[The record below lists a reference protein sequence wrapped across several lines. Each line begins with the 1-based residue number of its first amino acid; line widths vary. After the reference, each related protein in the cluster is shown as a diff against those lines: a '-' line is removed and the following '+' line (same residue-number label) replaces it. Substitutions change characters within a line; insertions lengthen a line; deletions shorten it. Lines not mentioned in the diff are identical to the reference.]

1 MNFSINYKKNKNENL
16 FKTLEN
22 SVLGLKNL
30 QNYIPIYKLFFSLN
44 SGNYNKINLN
54 QYYSIESI
62 ESILSKNQ
70 LFVEL
75 RDISNQI
82 CRKETF
88 CKFSPLLNPLRYITG
103 KYEMEKDNLFQLPD
117 LEENSIAKLNDF
129 NNTSYVDG
137 FFTYLSSQLLHTFGI
152 LNCIDYYG
160 SFLGNQDNFLFNII
174 DDIDYLN
181 ENDWFHKYNEV
192 LFEIEEDEY
201 NNIFN
206 IDSRNNKKKICIN
219 EKIELVDYE
228 HIENNVNDLS
238 FAIVDLSNAIIYNSG
253 ISRTSSLSSTSS
265 CSSQSSNTSNEEEES
280 DIEEDIDED
289 IDEEE
294 NDEESESSIMDSH
307 GDEESFLKIKDFPI
321 ELICLEKCEKTLD
334 YLLENDL
341 LDEDGWKSCLFQV
354 IISLCLYQKV
364 FSFTHNDLHTNNI
377 MYIETQKQYLY
388 YCFEGKHY
396 KVPTFG
402 KIFKII
408 DFGRSIYKYKGKQL
422 CSDAFHSK
430 GDAATQYNF
439 EPFFNENKPRLEPNF
454 SFDLCRLACCLY
466 DYFIE
471 DVEEAE
477 TVIKNNKIAKLVN
490 KWLIDDKER
499 NILYKNNG
507 EERYPEF
514 KLYKMIARTIHNAIP
529 REEINNELFE
539 GYLISKKKINKK
551 AVIMNIDK
559 IDSCISEK

>member
-1 MNFSINYKKNKNENL
+1 MNFSINYKKNKNEIL

-22 SVLGLKNL
+22 SILGLKNM
-30 QNYIPIYKLFFSLN
+30 QNYIPIYKHFFSLN

-54 QYYSIESI
+54 QHYSIESI
-62 ESILSKNQ
+62 DSILSKNIMQ
-70 LFVEL
+70 VEL
-75 RDISNQI
+75 RDISNQS
-82 CRKETF
+82 CRKQTF

-103 KYEMEKDNLFQLPD
+103 KYELDKEQLFTLPT
-117 LEENSIAKLNDF
+117 LEENSIAKLNDY
-129 NNTSYVDG
+129 NNTSYIDG
-137 FFTYLSSQLLHTFGI
+137 FFTYLSSQLLHTYNI
-152 LNCIDYYG
+152 VNCIDYYG
-160 SFLGNQDNFLFNII
+160 SFLCNQDNFLFNMI
-174 DDIDYLN
+174 DDIEYLN
-181 ENDWFHKYNEV
+181 DNDWFHKNNQV

-206 IDSRNNKKKICIN
+206 LDSRNNKKKICIN
-219 EKIELVDYE
+219 EKIDSVEYE
-228 HIENNVNDLS
+228 FIEKHVTDLS
-238 FAIVDLSNAIIYNSG
+238 FGIVDLSNSIIYNSG
-253 ISRTSSLSSTSS
+253 IVKSSSLSSSSS
-265 CSSQSSNTSNEEEES
+265 CSSQSSNTSNESDDSDNDENGENDTES
-280 DIEEDIDED
+280 E
-289 IDEEE
+289 DEE
-294 NDEESESSIMDSH
+294 NSDSTSTQSY

-334 YLLENDL
+334 YLLEENL
-341 LDEDGWKSCLFQV
+341 LDEEGWKSCLFQV

-377 MYIETQKQYLY
+377 MYIETEKQFLY
-388 YCFEGKHY
+388 YCFESKYY
-396 KVPTFG
+396 KVPTYG

-439 EPFFNENKPRLEPNF
+439 EPFFNEDKPRLEPNF

-466 DYFIE
+466 DHFIE
-471 DVEEAE
+471 DLEEAE
-477 TVIKNNKIAKLVN
+477 TIIKNNKIARLVN

-529 REEINNELFE
+529 SEEINNELFASFI
-539 GYLISKKKINKK
+539 ISKKKINKK
-551 AVIMNIDK
+551 SIIMNIDK
-559 IDSCISEK
+559 IQSYTTENN